1 MTQVERDT
9 RIDGMA
15 LETLRA
21 GLRGGALTSG
31 DDGYEESRAVWNGM
45 IDRRPAVIVRAS
57 GVADVI
63 DAVGFAREQGLVVTV
78 RGGGHGVAGNALSD
92 GGLVVDLSL
101 MKGVRVDAESRT
113 VRAQGGVTLGDL
125 DRETQAFGL
134 AVPLGVVS
142 KTGIA
147 GLTLSGGMGWL
158 RRKHGLA
165 ADNLVSVDVVTADG
179 RFVTASESE
188 QRELFWAIRGG
199 GGSFGVVTSFEYRA
213 TSGGARGVR
222 RVRALPRRAGSGG
235 PALLR
240 RVHERRSGRARAA
253 RLRGSCAACGA
264 VPARGRTACPTSRW
278 PRFSQARPRRGSVLL
293 APLRELGDPIVDL
306 SGRCSRTRGAVAPR
320 RGLPR
325 RLALL
330 LEVGQPRGAFRRGPG
345 AARRAVRCGSFAP
358 LDDRRLV
365 PGRRARPSRPGGH
378 RVRRPAE
385 LPDRRRGELGARRL
399 GRRQRCVGE
408 GHGRRS
414 PAVLGRRR
422 LPQLPRLL
430 RGGGR
435 PAQGLVRRAEL
446 RAPPRT
452 QERARSGQ
460 PLRRCGSDSGDRVI
474 LARACVDSRGMALLT
489 GG

>member
-15 LETLRA
+15 LEALRA
-21 GLRGGALTSG
+21 GLRGEALTSG
-31 DDGYEESRAVWNGM
+31 DEGYEEGRAVWNGM

-179 RFVTASESE
+179 RFVTASERE
-188 QRELFWAIRGG
+188 NGELFWAIRGG
-199 GGSFGVVTSFEYRA
+199 GGSFGAVTSFEYRLHPVGPEVFVA
-213 TSGGARGVR
+213 FVLYPGERAMEVLRFCDEFTSAGPDELGPLGFVG
-222 RVRALPRRAGSGG
+222 RVPHAEAFPTEAHGTALRRAGRGFPRRDRGG
-235 PALLR
+235 GA
-240 RVHERRSGRARAA
+240 SARAA
-253 RLRGSCAACGA
+253 
-264 VPARGRTACPTSRW
+264 
-278 PRFSQARPRRGSVLL
+278 
-293 APLRELGDPIVDL
+293 
-306 SGRCSRTRGAVAPR
+306 
-320 RGLPR
+320 
-325 RLALL
+325 
-330 LEVGQPRGAFRRGPG
+330 PG
-345 AARRAVRCGSFAP
+345 AR
-358 LDDRRLV
+358 
-365 PGRRARPSRPGGH
+365 
-378 RVRRPAE
+378 
-385 LPDRRRGELGARRL
+385 
-399 GRRQRCVGE
+399 
-408 GHGRRS
+408 
-414 PAVLGRRR
+414 
-422 LPQLPRLL
+422 
-430 RGGGR
+430 
-435 PAQGLVRRAEL
+435 
-446 RAPPRT
+446 
-452 QERARSGQ
+452 
-460 PLRRCGSDSGDRVI
+460 
-474 LARACVDSRGMALLT
+474 
-489 GG
+489 